1 MSETYCGKSCDD
13 CSYKI
18 SDKCPGCMEGP
29 GHHTFGAC
37 DLAKCCREKG
47 HEKCDTCR
55 FSYDCYLLKDKEY
68 MPENMAKKTMVELD
82 RRENLS
88 KNVPLLALWINVLL
102 WLNVPSFIGGLFT
115 TQTGEN
121 INKELALLGVII
133 TLTVEIVYGAAL
145 VKLAEVDS
153 RYKLAGLLLLVS
165 TGLSGFGFFMPASME
180 MPAVIMSLLATVLS
194 TAASYYE
201 LSSHASVLRG
211 IDNILSA
218 KWIKLWNMTLI
229 MFMLLFGGTFVS
241 AAVASLGTLMVLA
254 STIIALVVA
263 VLKIKYTYDTAKI
276 FKNYKV

>member
-18 SDKCPGCMEGP
+18 SDKCPGCMDGP
-29 GHHTFGAC
+29 GNQTFGAC

-55 FSYDCYLLKDKEY
+55 FNYDCYLLKDKDY
-68 MPENMAKKTMVELD
+68 MPEEMAKKTMVELD

-121 INKELALLGVII
+121 VNKQLALLGVII
-133 TLTVEIVYGAAL
+133 TLTVEIVYGVAL

-165 TGLSGFGFFMPASME
+165 TGLSGFGFFMPVSME
-180 MPAVIMSLLATVLS
+180 IPAVIMSLLATVLLI
-194 TAASYYE
+194 AASYYE
-201 LSSHASVLRG
+201 LSSHGAVLRG
-211 IDNILSA
+211 IDNVLSV
-218 KWIKLWNMTLI
+218 KWLKLWNMTLI
-229 MFMLLFGGTFVS
+229 LYVLLFGGSFVA
-241 AAVASLGTLMVLA
+241 AAVASLGTLCVFA
-254 STIIALVVA
+254 STIIAFIVA

-276 FKNYKV
+276 FKEYKL

>member
-29 GHHTFGAC
+29 GNQTFGAC

-55 FSYDCYLLKDKEY
+55 FNYDCYLLKDKEY
-68 MPENMAKKTMVELD
+68 MPEEMAKKTMVELD

-121 INKELALLGVII
+121 VNKQLALFGVII
-133 TLTVEIVYGAAL
+133 TLTVEIVYGVAL

-165 TGLSGFGFFMPASME
+165 TGLSGFGFFMPVSME
-180 MPAVIMSLLATVLS
+180 IPAVIMSLLATVLS
-194 TAASYYE
+194 IAASYYE
-201 LSSHASVLRG
+201 LSSHGAVLRG
-211 IDNILSA
+211 IDNVLSV
-218 KWIKLWNMTLI
+218 KWLKLWNMTLI
-229 MFMLLFGGTFVS
+229 MYVLLLGGSFVA
-241 AAVASLGTLMVLA
+241 AAVASLGTLCVFA
-254 STIIALVVA
+254 STIVAFIVA

-276 FKNYKV
+276 FKEYKL